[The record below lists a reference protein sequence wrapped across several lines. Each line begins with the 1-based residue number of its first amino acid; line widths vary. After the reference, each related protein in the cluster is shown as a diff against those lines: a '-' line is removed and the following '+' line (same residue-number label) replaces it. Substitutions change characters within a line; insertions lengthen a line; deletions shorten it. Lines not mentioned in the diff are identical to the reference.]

1 MMPFNTTTRIV
12 CHMSIS
18 NTFDRLASAIGCFS
32 EWTGR
37 TIAWLT
43 LLMALLTTAVVIM
56 RYLLETSSVGMQE
69 SVTYLHASV
78 FLLGAAFTLKRGG
91 HVRVDIFYRRMSLRQ
106 QALVDAVGGLLFLLP
121 VCAVMFW
128 LSLDYVLAS
137 WQVREISTEPNGLPF
152 IYLLKS
158 LLLVMPITLALQ
170 GIAEIIGNL
179 LFFSGKGGNHVTPH
193 EGLL

>member
-1 MMPFNTTTRIV
+1 MPVSTPL
-12 CHMSIS
+12 S
-18 NTFDRLASAIGCFS
+18 RLANTISCFS
-32 EWTGR
+32 EWIGR
-37 TIAWLT
+37 AIAWLT
-43 LLMALLTTAVVIM
+43 LAMAILTTTVVIM
-56 RYLLETSSVGMQE
+56 RYLLEISSIGLQE

-121 VCAVMFW
+121 VCAVIFW

-137 WQVREISTEPNGLPF
+137 WQVREVSTEPNGLPF

-158 LLLVMPITLALQ
+158 LLLVMPVALALQ
-170 GIAEIIGNL
+170 GIAEIINNT
-179 LFFSGKGGNHVTPH
+179 LFFLGKGGSHVEPH
-193 EGLL
+193 DGVL